1 MSTCIFIDMYLGGGW
16 FAGALIRVLWIVGAF
31 ACGLALDL
39 LVCGIGADF
48 CGEDVMSR
56 L

>member
-1 MSTCIFIDMYLGGGW
+1 M
-16 FAGALIRVLWIVGAF
+16 ALIGVLWIAGAF

-48 CGEDVMSR
+48 CGVCAVRDELLSFA
-56 L
+56 

>member
-1 MSTCIFIDMYLGGGW
+1 M
-16 FAGALIRVLWIVGAF
+16 ALIRGLWIVVAF

-48 CGEDVMSR
+48 CGVCAVRDEVLSFA
-56 L
+56 